1 MSVLM
6 MRRNLMVTMGVVF
19 VAFSSLLGGC
29 SSTGDKPKPTELT
42 PLINTIAVKQVWT
55 AATGKGSA
63 DFEIAVVGNE
73 IVTASIDGTVSRLDL
88 ATGKTLASY
97 RHDQLIS
104 AAVGADSE
112 VTAFVD
118 VRNELIVLRRDGTV
132 AWRQKLPSQ
141 TLAAPLVAKGAVF
154 VLSTDQ
160 TVRSFDVASGSSLW
174 VSSRTIPSL
183 LLSRAGGMTIEG
195 ETLFVA
201 LAQGR
206 VAALSTTSGVVRWE
220 QTVITARGANEVE
233 KLTDL
238 IGKPFLVAGDVCVR
252 SFQAGIACVAQQS
265 GRSKWTKMVSGSAPI
280 AVDQKQVIAS
290 DRISVVS
297 SFNRDNGD
305 TQFTIDRLKHREVS
319 AAVLLGRSFV
329 LGDELGVLHWLG
341 RDDGAALA
349 RMTTDGS
356 AINTAPVLAGKTLIA
371 RTQNALYAF
380 VAE

>member
-1 MSVLM
+1 MM
-6 MRRNLMVTMGVVF
+6 MRRLMAMTGVVL
-19 VAFSSLLGGC
+19 VVLSSLLGGC

-42 PLINTIAVKQVWT
+42 PLVNTISVKQVWT
-55 AATGKGSA
+55 AAMGKGSA
-63 DFEIAVVGNE
+63 DFEMAIVGGE
-73 IVTASIDGTVSRLDL
+73 IVMASIDGAVSRLDVT
-88 ATGKTLASY
+88 TGKTLVSY
-97 RHDQLIS
+97 RHDQMIS
-104 AAVGADSE
+104 AGVGADGE

-118 VRNELIVLRRDGTV
+118 VRNELIVLRRDGGV

-174 VSSRTIPSL
+174 VSTRAIPSL
-183 LLSRAGGMTIEG
+183 LLSRAGGMAIEG

-220 QTVITARGANEVE
+220 QTVITGRGANEVE

-238 IGKPFLVAGDVCVR
+238 IGKPFLVTSDVCVR

-265 GRSKWTKMVSGSAPI
+265 GRSKWTKTVSGSAPI
-280 AVDQKQVIAS
+280 AADQKQVIAS

-297 SFNRDNGD
+297 SYSRDTGD

-319 AAVLLGRSFV
+319 GAALLGRSFV

-341 RDDGAALA
+341 RDDGVALA
-349 RMTTDGS
+349 RMSTDGS
-356 AINTAPVLAGKTLIA
+356 AIVSAPVLAGKTLIA

-380 VAE
+380 IVE